1 MNLARKVDMRYW
13 NVKRNYH
20 MTSRPFAIGIDEW
33 RRCWME
39 SPLREF
45 DGHVARIDDSKPWT
59 PDNIHYVAAPC
70 ARSRKPK
77 DLKAQSSNAT
87 RTLTIREWA
96 REMRAKR

>member
-1 MNLARKVDMRYW
+1 MSLARKVDMRYW
-13 NVKRNYH
+13 NIKRKFH
-20 MTSRPFAIGIDEW
+20 MTSRPFGISIDEW

-45 DGHVARIDDSKPWT
+45 DGHVARVDEGMPWT
-59 PDNIHYVAAPC
+59 ASNIHYVAARC

-87 RTLTIREWA
+87 RTLTVGEWVRELK
-96 REMRAKR
+96 MV